1 MLPVLSKLSPI
12 FEYIRDEKGR
22 PTGETRDQLAIN
34 PTNFIVTAKI
44 DGTCCYIK
52 DGQIFARQDV
62 KKNIANAPPD
72 WFPTA
77 GLEPDKGGHI
87 IGFRPL
93 DRKRGDK
100 YHLMAIDEQD
110 SSKARFLEY
119 NKETKSY
126 YYITHPI
133 ADFNGK
139 TCELVGPS
147 VNGNKHELS
156 KHAYIIHGS
165 VEVNAPWQDH
175 TQLKEWLAGPEGIIY
190 EGIVIHD
197 FGNNIL
203 YKCHRGHLG
212 GSHIWEG
219 HPLPMRLE

>member
-1 MLPVLSKLSPI
+1 MLPVLGKLSPI
-12 FEYIRDEKGR
+12 FEYIRDERGR
-22 PTGETRDQLAIN
+22 PTGETRNQLAIN
-34 PTNFIVTAKI
+34 PTNFSVTAKI

-62 KKNIANAPPD
+62 KKNIANAPSD

-77 GLEPDKGGHI
+77 GTEPDRGGHI

-110 SSKARFLEY
+110 ASKARFLEY
-119 NKETKSY
+119 DPEAKAY
-126 YYITHPI
+126 YYITHSI

-147 VNGNKHELS
+147 VNANKHKLD

-165 VEVNAPWQDH
+165 VQVNAPWRSHQE
-175 TQLKEWLAGPEGIIY
+175 LKEWLAGPEGIIY

-197 FGNNIL
+197 FGNNTL

-219 HPLPMRLE
+219 HPLPMRKD

>member
-1 MLPVLSKLSPI
+1 MLPVLSKVGPI
-12 FEYIRDEKGR
+12 FEYVRDENGR
-22 PTGETRDQLAIN
+22 PTGETRDQLIIN
-34 PTNFIVTAKI
+34 PTNFIVTAKM
-44 DGTCCYIK
+44 DGTCCLIK
-52 DGQIFARQDV
+52 DGKIYARQDV
-62 KKNIANAPPD
+62 KRNIANAPPE

-77 GLEPDKGGHI
+77 GTEPDKGGHI

-93 DRKRGDK
+93 ELKRGDK
-100 YHLMAIDEQD
+100 FHIKALDETD
-110 SSKARFLEY
+110 NSKARFLEY
-119 NKETKSY
+119 DKEAKAFY
-126 YYITHPI
+126 YVTRNI

-147 VNGNKHELS
+147 VNGNKHKLN

-165 VEVNAPWQDH
+165 VEVNAPWRSH
-175 TQLKEWLAGPEGIIY
+175 LELKEWLASPEGIIY

-197 FGNNIL
+197 LGHNIV

-219 HPLPMRLE
+219 HPLPMRPE

>member
-1 MLPVLSKLSPI
+1 MLPVLGKLSPI
-12 FEYIRDEKGR
+12 FEYIRDERGR

-34 PTNFIVTAKI
+34 PTNYSVTAKI

-77 GLEPDKGGHI
+77 GTEPDRGGHI

-110 SSKARFLEY
+110 ASKARFLEY
-119 NKETKSY
+119 DPEAKAF
-126 YYITHPI
+126 YYITRSI

-147 VNGNKHELS
+147 VNANKHELA

-165 VEVNAPWQDH
+165 VEVNAPWKNH
-175 TQLKEWLAGPEGIIY
+175 TDLKEWLSGPEGIIY

-197 FGNNIL
+197 IGNNTL

-219 HPLPMRLE
+219 HPLPIRD